1 MIEKK
6 TVAVGLSGGVDS
18 SVAVILLKEQG
29 YEVTG
34 IHMHLT
40 EGDSTEDARK
50 VAEKLEIPFY
60 DIDMR
65 DAYRER
71 IVEYI
76 RSDYAMGRTP
86 NPCVRCNRELK
97 FGLFW
102 DRALEQL
109 GSCDYFATGHYAHV
123 ERDEAKGLYLLRKG
137 LHGDKDQAYFL
148 SLLTQEQLGRVI
160 FPLGDLEK
168 PYVRGIAEKAGLF
181 TAQKRESQDLCVGE
195 YRLFLAEGKG
205 PGDFMDT
212 EGNVLGR
219 HRGIEQYT
227 VGQRRGLNIAVGFPV
242 YVISIDRE
250 NNRVV
255 VGSDEDLL
263 TREVVLSGINW
274 GSVREPGLPHR
285 TNGKIRYRDRAAP
298 CVVERREGDRYYVR
312 FVEPKR
318 AVTPGQLAVFYDDRG
333 FVEMAG
339 FIEG

>member
-1 MIEKK
+1 MSDNK

-29 YEVTG
+29 YRVTG

-40 EGDSTEDARK
+40 EGDSTEDARR
-50 VAEKLEIPFY
+50 VAESLEIPFF

-76 RSDYAMGRTP
+76 RGDYARGRTP

-102 DRALEQL
+102 ERALEAM
-109 GSCDYFATGHYAHV
+109 GNCDYFVTGHYAHV
-123 ERDEAKGLYLLRKG
+123 ERDGDTGRYLLRKG

-148 SLLTQEQLGRVI
+148 SLLSQEQLSRVI

-168 PYVRGIAEKAGLF
+168 PRVREIAEKAGLF
-181 TAQKRESQDLCVGE
+181 TARKRESQDLCVGE
-195 YRLFLAEGKG
+195 YRQFIVPGKG
-205 PGDFMDT
+205 AGDFVDGDGT
-212 EGNVLGR
+212 VLGR
-219 HRGIEQYT
+219 HSGIEQYT
-227 VGQRRGLNIAVGFPV
+227 VGQRRGLNIAAGYPV
-242 YVISIDRE
+242 YVTAIDRE

-255 VGSDEDLL
+255 IGPDGDLL
-263 TREVVLSGINW
+263 TRELVVSGINW
-274 GSVREPGLPHR
+274 GAVQEPELPYR

-298 CVVERREGDRYYVR
+298 CVIETREGDRYHIR
-312 FVEPKR
+312 FDEPKR